1 MLEPRKPWTCTT
13 EGCCVFMGGTAEFD
27 IYMANCHKKPYD
39 PHVLLVPV
47 DGVMYT
53 EFNSVGHFEREMADP
68 ESQLLHQHR
77 DKVSELGAALT
88 FVQCFFPTPVRVAMD
103 KMARGEEL

>member
-77 DKVSELGAALT
+77 DKQSALHAASN
-88 FVQCFFPTPVRVAMD
+88 PPPP
-103 KMARGEEL
+103 